1 MQNISIKDITF
12 KNSEYAD
19 ILMSLEDKLHAI
31 DKHIEIA
38 KNLNVESSIQ
48 FWMKQKE
55 RTENT
60 KERFK
65 EIIRNIDKLVLW

>member
-1 MQNISIKDITF
+1 MENISIEDITF

-19 ILMSLEDKLHAI
+19 IIMSLEDKIQAI
-31 DKHIEIA
+31 NKHIEIA
-38 KNLNVESSIQ
+38 KVLNVESSIQ
-48 FWMKQKE
+48 FWAKQKE

-65 EIIRNIDKLVLW
+65 QIIRNIDKIVL